1 MVIVR
6 RNLSVEGWT
15 TIVVPLTDAEGKRPG
30 IIKPLIVAGRESGLS
45 KDSLA
50 VCDQVR
56 SVDRQRLILKIGKL
70 TSPDFMAI
78 MRGLYEIFDFDGT
91 Y

>member
-1 MVIVR
+1 MVVVR
-6 RNLSVEGWT
+6 RNLTVESWT
-15 TIVVPLTDAEGKRPG
+15 TIVVPFTDAEGKRSG
-30 IIKPLIVAGRESGLS
+30 IIKPLILAGRGSGLS

-56 SVDRQRLILKIGKL
+56 SVDRRRLIVKIGKL
-70 TSPDFMAI
+70 SSADFTAI